1 MPERRRYVRFFC
13 ALLFCAALPVHAFDQ
28 GIDAVEGTPPDK
40 IFRGRIDGQPVAGQL
55 VVNGYPMPF
64 PNGSFAAGGQQAS
77 PGVYGGRLYFPPSTL
92 QSNVNGLGMV
102 TLNTQ
107 LVNQGVASHSL
118 VLPETASIQM
128 TDVYLRL
135 TSATVSGVPVSL
147 GSDCNFGPILINAT
161 GIWNISAAAMS
172 ANGVTIPPVP
182 ANACGGFGTTL
193 NNSIA
198 GSNNSVSIVVDLE

>member
-1 MPERRRYVRFFC
+1 MPDHRRFVLSLLLCC
-13 ALLFCAALPVHAFDQ
+13 AVPPLQAQVDLT
-28 GIDAVEGTPPDK
+28 EGTLPDK
-40 IFRGRIDGQPVAGQL
+40 IFRHGIEGRPVTGQL

-64 PNGSFAAGGQQAS
+64 PAGSYAGGAQQAS
-77 PGVYGGRLYFPPSTL
+77 PGVYGGRFYFPPSTL
-92 QSNVNGLGMV
+92 QSNVNGLGLV

-107 LVNQGVASHSL
+107 LVHQGVTSNSL
-118 VLPETASIQM
+118 VLPEQAGIQM

-147 GSDCNFGPILINAT
+147 GSDCSFGPILISAQ

-172 ANGVTIPPVP
+172 GSPITIPPVA
-182 ANACGGFGTTL
+182 ANACGGYATTL

-198 GSNNSVSIVVDLE
+198 GSNNSVSIVIDIE